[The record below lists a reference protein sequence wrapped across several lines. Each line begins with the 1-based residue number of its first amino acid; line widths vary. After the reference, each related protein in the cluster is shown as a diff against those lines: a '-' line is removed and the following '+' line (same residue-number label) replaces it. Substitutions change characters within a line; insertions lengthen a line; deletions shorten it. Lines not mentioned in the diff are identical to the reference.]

1 VVESVVLDDLDRAL
15 VHALQLDGRVPFGV
29 VAEVLGVSDHTVA
42 RRYRRLRGAGLL
54 RVVGLAQSAALGHT
68 DWFVRLRCL
77 PDSALPIAK
86 ALARRDD
93 ISWVMLTSA
102 GTEITC
108 LAQTRTRP
116 ERDALLLGALPRTR
130 QVVEVDALCVL
141 ATFAGGASGW
151 NGRAGA
157 LDEQQV
163 AALTPD
169 RPDRAADRVVVDDV
183 DLALL
188 ALLRRDAR
196 IPVVEL
202 AAALRCSP
210 SAASRRL
217 DRLLER
223 GALAFDVEIAP
234 EHLGFGVEALL
245 WLDVAPGALDETGRA
260 VAGHAPVA
268 LAAATSGS
276 SNLLL
281 AVGCR
286 DTADLY
292 DYLARRLGPLP
303 AVAAIHSAPVIRTV
317 KRAGTVLDPPPA

>member
-1 VVESVVLDDLDRAL
+1 
-15 VHALQLDGRVPFGV
+15 
-29 VAEVLGVSDHTVA
+29 
-42 RRYRRLRGAGLL
+42 
-54 RVVGLAQSAALGHT
+54 
-68 DWFVRLRCL
+68 
-77 PDSALPIAK
+77 
-86 ALARRDD
+86 
-93 ISWVMLTSA
+93 
-102 GTEITC
+102 
-108 LAQTRTRP
+108 
-116 ERDALLLGALPRTR
+116 
-130 QVVEVDALCVL
+130 
-141 ATFAGGASGW
+141 
-151 NGRAGA
+151 
-157 LDEQQV
+157 
-163 AALTPD
+163 
-169 RPDRAADRVVVDDV
+169 VVDDV

>member
-1 VVESVVLDDLDRAL
+1 MTLCAAVASTESSRAHCRYPTSATVLPVESVILDDLDRAL
-15 VHALQLDGRVPFGV
+15 VHALQLDGRVAFGV

-77 PDSALPIAK
+77 PDSALPIAQ

-141 ATFAGGASGW
+141 TTFAGGASGW

-157 LDEQQV
+157 LDEHQI
-163 AALTPD
+163 AALTP
-169 RPDRAADRVVVDDV
+169 RP
-183 DLALL
+183 
-188 ALLRRDAR
+188 
-196 IPVVEL
+196 
-202 AAALRCSP
+202 AAAEG
-210 SAASRRL
+210 AG
-217 DRLLER
+217 R
-223 GALAFDVEIAP
+223 G
-234 EHLGFGVEALL
+234 
-245 WLDVAPGALDETGRA
+245 R
-260 VAGHAPVA
+260 
-268 LAAATSGS
+268 
-276 SNLLL
+276 
-281 AVGCR
+281 
-286 DTADLY
+286 
-292 DYLARRLGPLP
+292 
-303 AVAAIHSAPVIRTV
+303 
-317 KRAGTVLDPPPA
+317 